1 MYSNSFSTRL
11 LACLSLTVALLPA
24 CWSTTVQDASNDGD
38 TPPASTQ
45 LATGDNGV
53 ASSATTPES
62 APASGMS
69 PAQAVTSAAPTNLQ
83 DGEFD
88 GLMER
93 ARAHA
98 ALRDDRTSAL
108 VEAFVSEG
116 LVSLEDGDANAAREH
131 FAHALQ
137 LDPSDPVAN
146 ELYARV
152 GLLLGDDDATLA
164 SVRQEARMLAQVR
177 KEAARGQVQLLLDR
191 GRAALANGDPTN
203 ALSLFQDAHRVLSSH
218 PELSGDT
225 LSLAD
230 VASLVEAA
238 KFERAQAQ
246 EARDSELARRASE
259 AAARE
264 EALEA
269 NRDRLRIA
277 GLLSAADDAFLGD
290 DYSAALT
297 NLDEVL
303 HLDRGN
309 SDALNLRSIVTRA
322 RNDAEARNL
331 REVYS
336 AEWRDTFRE
345 LEQDVIVPNNV
356 IEFPDAEV
364 FQANVERGN
373 KSFGNAQ
380 RNRPRDDLEVEQRL
394 TEVRIPVNFQG
405 EELDAVLAQ
414 LSSVANLNFIMSPD
428 VEDSL
433 PDNQYTLV
441 DGREQSIDRILRIL
455 LEDLSI
461 PPMTWTV
468 RDGIVRVITQTESR
482 GDYILDFYDVFDL
495 TFVPVDHASKD
506 FNLLPSGTDAESYQ
520 EGVEDDE
527 PIQLV
532 SEDTLV
538 SLIQDYI
545 QPDTWSDDPERSI
558 SSTPGRLVVNTTPD
572 VHEQIR
578 SLLADLRRNTTT
590 MINIET
596 RLLEVED
603 SFLEDIGVDI
613 RGLGTSQGGQL
624 DDFGQANAGGVGTPS
639 NPSGIGTGIDSGAF
653 YSGQHGN
660 LAGRTENL
668 FDSILGED
676 DVLTGSGG
684 FSLEALF
691 LDDTNVNAVLRA
703 VTKYQTSNIVN
714 APSLTLRSG
723 QRGMIQV
730 ISNRTYVRD
739 FEPEIAQS
747 AVIAQPELAIVKD
760 GIVLDVR
767 AVASGDKR
775 FITLELRP
783 TLAQLIPDATGDL
796 LPEALVSLGTAN
808 ANNVTVQLPELSVQ
822 RVRTTAT
829 IPDGATLLLGGLK
842 TSLEQDF
849 TSETPFLA
857 DIPLL
862 GSLFKRDGEY
872 VSKRKLLILLT
883 ATIIAP
889 EEHEPAT
896 GFLR

>member
-1 MYSNSFSTRL
+1 MNRFFV
-11 LACLSLTVALLPA
+11 CLGLTVALLPA
-24 CWSTTVQDASNDGD
+24 ACSSPNAQDGSDATPAEPVSYDHVIAAPGDSGASD
-38 TPPASTQ
+38 A
-45 LATGDNGV
+45 V
-53 ASSATTPES
+53 AAM
-62 APASGMS
+62 A
-69 PAQAVTSAAPTNLQ
+69 PAQAAAAEPGTPRAPSTQ
-83 DGEFD
+83 DADLEA
-88 GLMER
+88 LMER

-98 ALRDDRTSAL
+98 ALRDDRTNTL
-108 VEAFVSEG
+108 VEAFLSEG
-116 LVSLEDGDANAAREH
+116 LMHLENGDAEAARDE
-131 FAHALQ
+131 FGHALQ
-137 LDPSDPVAN
+137 LDPRDPVAN
-146 ELYARV
+146 ELYDRV
-152 GLLLGDDDATLA
+152 GLLLGDEDATLA
-164 SVRQEARMLAQVR
+164 GVRREARLLAQVR
-177 KEAARGQVQLLLDR
+177 EEAARGQVQLLLDR
-191 GRAALANGDPTN
+191 GRTALADGDPTK
-203 ALSLFQDAHRVLSSH
+203 ALGLFQDAHRVLSSH
-218 PELSGDT
+218 PELSSDT

-238 KFERAQAQ
+238 KFERNKAA
-246 EARDSELARRASE
+246 EARDAELARRASE
-259 AAARE
+259 EAARTA
-264 EALEA
+264 ALEA
-269 NRDRLRIA
+269 NSERLRIV
-277 GLLSAADDAFLGD
+277 GLLNAADDAFLAD
-290 DYSAALT
+290 DYDAAVA

-303 HLDRGN
+303 RLDRGN
-309 SDALNLRSIVTRA
+309 ADALNLRSIVTQA
-322 RNDAEARNL
+322 RNDSQARDL
-331 REVYS
+331 REVY
-336 AEWRDTFRE
+336 ADEWRSTFRE
-345 LEQDVIVPNNV
+345 LEQDVIVPNDLITHPNP
-356 IEFPDAEV
+356 ELWAKLQD
-364 FQANVERGN
+364 RGN

-394 TEVRIPVNFQG
+394 AEVRIPVNFQG

-414 LSSVANLNFIMSPD
+414 LSSVAGLNFIMSPD
-428 VEDSL
+428 VEDAL
-433 PDNQYTLV
+433 PDNQYTFV
-441 DGREQSIDRILRIL
+441 DKREQSIERILRVL

-482 GDYILDFYDVFDL
+482 GDYILDFYNVHDL
-495 TFVPVDHASKD
+495 TFIPIDHPSKD
-506 FNLLPSGTDAESYQ
+506 FNLIPSGTDPESYQ
-520 EGVEDDE
+520 DGVEDDD

-558 SSTPGRLVVNTTPD
+558 SSTPGQLVVKTTPD
-572 VHEQIR
+572 VHDQIR

-613 RGLGTSQGGQL
+613 RGLGTAQGAQL
-624 DDFGQANAGGVGTPS
+624 DDFGQPNAGGVGTPS

-653 YSGQHGN
+653 YSGKNGD

-676 DVLTGSGG
+676 DVLTGAGG

-703 VTKYQTSNIVN
+703 VSKYQTSNIVN

-723 QRGMIQV
+723 QRGTIQV
-730 ISNRTYVRD
+730 ISNRAYVRD
-739 FEPEIAQS
+739 FEPEIAQA

-775 FITLELRP
+775 FVTLELRP

-842 TSLEQDF
+842 TSVEQDF
-849 TSETPFLA
+849 RSETPFFA
-857 DIPLL
+857 DIPVI
-862 GSLFKRDGEY
+862 GSLFKREGEY

-889 EEHEPAT
+889 EEHEPNT